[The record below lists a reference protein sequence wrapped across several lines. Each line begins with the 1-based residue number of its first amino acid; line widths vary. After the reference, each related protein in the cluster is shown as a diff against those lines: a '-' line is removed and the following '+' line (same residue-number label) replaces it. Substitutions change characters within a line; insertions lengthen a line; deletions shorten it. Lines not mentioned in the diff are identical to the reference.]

1 MGINFKIA
9 ISTGFV
15 LAIFFSFFPVIFK
28 RKSFK
33 ELIENFIMLLI
44 GITFFVFMT
53 TLLIDTQM
61 SSPEFL
67 IDRQMSS
74 PEGLKRKKA
83 EHIKNRHF
91 IHLQNVIM
99 PNNKK
104 S

>member
-9 ISTGFV
+9 IYTGFA
-15 LAIFFSFFPVIFK
+15 LAIFFSFLPVIFK

-33 ELIENFIMLLI
+33 EFLENFIMLII
-44 GITFFVFMT
+44 GITFFVFII

-67 IDRQMSS
+67 IDRPMSS
-74 PEGLKRKKA
+74 PERLKRKKA
-83 EHIKNRHF
+83 EHIKAGNF

-99 PNNKK
+99 PSNKK

>member
-9 ISTGFV
+9 IYTGFAV
-15 LAIFFSFFPVIFK
+15 AIFFSFFPVIFK

-33 ELIENFIMLLI
+33 EFVENFIMLLI
-44 GITFFVFMT
+44 GATILVFIT

-61 SSPEFL
+61 SSPDFF

-74 PEGLKRKKA
+74 PERLKRKKA
-83 EHIKNRHF
+83 DHIMDGHF
-91 IHLQNVIM
+91 IHLHNVIM
-99 PNNKK
+99 PSNNK

>member
-9 ISTGFV
+9 IYTGFLV
-15 LAIFFSFFPVIFK
+15 AIFFSFFPVIFK

-33 ELIENFIMLLI
+33 EFIENFIMLLI
-44 GITFFVFMT
+44 GITILVFIT

-61 SSPEFL
+61 SSPQLF

-74 PEGLKRKKA
+74 PERPKRKEA
-83 EHIKNRHF
+83 EHIMDGHF
-91 IHLQNVIM
+91 IQLHNVIM
-99 PNNKK
+99 PGNKK